1 MKLKILGTIL
11 LLVSLFPLTASS
23 YTGQADTVDAIETV
37 RPAFGE
43 IRQGRFDMLPYHEI
57 DRPKI
62 GLVLSGGGARGV
74 AHLGVIDVLEEH
86 RIPIDFISGASMGSL
101 IGGLYAIGYSTE
113 SLHALVDTT
122 DWEYVLSLT
131 EETDRRDLFID
142 QKLTPKRGLF
152 TLRFD
157 GIVPVIP
164 ASITPAQRLSNFIN
178 QLVLQG
184 IYHAED
190 SYDNLRIP
198 FRTVATDIV
207 TGDRI
212 VFDRG
217 DLVQALRASISI
229 PLVFSPV
236 RMNDMMLVDGGL
248 VANIPVDIAREQN
261 CDIVIAVNTTSGMR
275 TADQIGAPWEIAD
288 QIITIMQQ
296 RWNRDQLA
304 LADVVITPPIDD
316 YLGTDFDNMHFFIS
330 EGRKTAEAVIDSI
343 REKIEDYY
351 AARMEDGTTFYTN
364 PSVYNEGEYTGPECE
379 RAISSLAEKD
389 SISRVELVR
398 VLNGMYESGWYRDL
412 YAAIEQDGS
421 GTSISI
427 HTKMNPVLHEVVF
440 EGNER
445 IDSDTLSGVYA
456 ELIGKPINNR
466 AIRSANE
473 NVLYIYRENGY
484 SLAGIADIAFD
495 EQSGVLTVNINEGV
509 IGNIVYEGNRKTR
522 GYVIRREFPMK
533 PGDVFL
539 VDEAMRGVRN
549 INGTGLFEQV
559 LINVQEEE
567 GEQNLIVKVDEHHS
581 ELLRLSMR
589 IDEYNHF
596 QPMLEIRNQNLWGH
610 GMEAGLSI
618 GGGLDNR
625 IYQADYVAHRIF
637 DTYLSSR
644 FAAFYRF
651 DDIPV
656 YEDDPETSAANWK
669 RIQEGEYRQRKWGAE
684 ISAGTQFERLGN
696 LSGTLRFE
704 NHKIEE
710 RIEGDFI
717 PEDFR
722 LIAYRLT
729 SMFDT
734 YDSYPYP
741 NEGVGIH
748 AYYESGA
755 SVLGSEVSYSKF
767 FVSYESYS
775 TFYNVHTFR
784 PRIIFGFGDETLP
797 LSEQFTFGGREL
809 FYGLREY
816 DRRGRQIFL
825 MNFEYRLKLPF
836 RILVD
841 TYLHARYD
849 VGSVWTTPQ
858 DIHMRD
864 LMHGV
869 GIGIGFDT
877 AIFGPVEIGVGRAYQ
892 NRGDIIDQT
901 VPSGP
906 IQTYFSIGY
915 PLP

>member
-1 MKLKILGTIL
+1 MKKSIIIYLV
-11 LLVSLFPLTASS
+11 LLVPLSPV
-23 YTGQADTVDAIETV
+23 TGWGQTSTDTTKEIV
-37 RPAFGE
+37 RPEFGE
-43 IRQGRFDMLPYHEI
+43 IRQGRFDVLPYREVN
-57 DRPKI
+57 RPKI

-86 RIPIDFISGASMGSL
+86 GIPIDFISGASMGSL

-131 EETDRRDLFID
+131 DDTDRRDLFID

-164 ASITPAQRLSNFIN
+164 ASVTPAQRLSNFIN

-184 IYHAED
+184 IYHADD
-190 SYDNLRIP
+190 SYDDLRIP

-236 RMNDMMLVDGGL
+236 QMNGMMLVDGGL

-296 RWNRDQLA
+296 RWNRDQLK
-304 LADVVITPPIDD
+304 LADVVITPPIED
-316 YLGTDFDNMHFFIS
+316 YLGTDFGNMQLFVS
-330 EGRKTAEAVIDSI
+330 EGKRSAEDAVDSVRQKID
-343 REKIEDYY
+343 EYY
-351 AARMEDGTTFYTN
+351 AERLVGENTVYNN
-364 PSVYNEGEYTGPECE
+364 PSIVNQGDYTGEECKRKINLLSGQE
-379 RAISSLAEKD
+379 
-389 SISRVELVR
+389 SISHIELVR
-398 VLNGMYESGWYRDL
+398 LLNGMYESGWYRDV
-412 YAAIEQDGS
+412 YATIEQNGS
-421 GTSISI
+421 NTSIGI
-427 HTKMNPVLHEVVF
+427 HTEMNPVLHDVIFQDNDIVS
-440 EGNER
+440 
-445 IDSDTLSGVYA
+445 SDTLSKVFA
-456 ELIGKPINNR
+456 ELTGNPINNKE
-466 AIRSANE
+466 IRSAVE
-473 NVLYIYRENGY
+473 DILYIYREKGY
-484 SLAGIADIAFD
+484 SLANIAATEF
-495 EQSGVLTVNINEGV
+495 ENETGVLTITINEGV
-509 IGNIVYEGNRKTR
+509 IGSIIYEGNRRTR
-522 GYVIRREFPMK
+522 GYVIRREFPMQ
-533 PGDVFL
+533 PGDVFR
-539 VDEAMRGVRN
+539 VEEAMRGIRN

-559 LINVQEEE
+559 LINVRKSE
-567 GEQNLIVKVDEHHS
+567 GEQDLVVKVDERHT

-589 IDEYNHF
+589 IDEHNHF
-596 QPMLEIRNQNLWGH
+596 QPMLEIRNQNLYGH

-625 IYQADYVAHRIF
+625 IYRADYAAHRIF
-637 DTYLSSR
+637 DTYLSSQ

-656 YEDDPETSAANWK
+656 FVDDPESSPTNWR

-710 RIEGDFI
+710 REPGDFT
-717 PEDFR
+717 PEEFR

-729 SMFDT
+729 SKFDT
-734 YDSYPYP
+734 FDSYPYP
-741 NEGVGIH
+741 NEGVGVH
-748 AYYESGA
+748 AFYESGT
-755 SVLGSEVSYSKF
+755 SLLGSEVSYSKF

-775 TFYNVHTFR
+775 TFFDIHTFR
-784 PRIIFGFGDETLP
+784 PRMIFGFGDETLP
-797 LSEQFTFGGREL
+797 LSEQFSMGGKEL

-816 DRRGRQIFL
+816 DTRGRQIFL
-825 MNFEYRLKLPF
+825 LNFEYRLKLPF
-836 RILVD
+836 KILTD

-849 VGSVWTTPQ
+849 VGSVWTTTQ
-858 DIHMRD
+858 DIHLRD
-864 LMHGV
+864 LMHGI

-877 AIFGPVEIGVGRAYQ
+877 AIFGPIELSIGRAYQ
-892 NRGDIIDQT
+892 SRGDIIDQN
-901 VPSGP
+901 VPSGA